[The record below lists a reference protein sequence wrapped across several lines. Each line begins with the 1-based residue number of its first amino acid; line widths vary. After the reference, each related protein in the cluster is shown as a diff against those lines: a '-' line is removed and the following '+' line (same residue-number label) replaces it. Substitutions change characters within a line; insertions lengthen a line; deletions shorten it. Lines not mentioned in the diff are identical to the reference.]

1 MISDPPSAGATQ
13 VIKTLLS
20 EIVVIGAIGVVGNV
34 GRIAPLPSGDA
45 AEVPIAFIALI
56 EA

>member
-20 EIVVIGAIGVVGNV
+20 EIVVVGAIGVVGTV
-34 GRIAPLPSGDA
+34 GIIAPLP
-45 AEVPIAFIALI
+45 
-56 EA
+56 

>member
-13 VIKTLLS
+13 VIKTLFS
-20 EIVVIGAIGVVGNV
+20 EFVITGAIGIVGTV

-45 AEVPIAFIALI
+45 AEVPMAFTALT
-56 EA
+56 